1 MNKDNFFDTWL
12 DIDIIEKKKIKKEKK
27 NEKSNDNDNI
37 PSASSTSGCVST
49 NLL

>member
-27 NEKSNDNDNI
+27 NENNDGSNISNTSKPDIN
-37 PSASSTSGCVST
+37 STR
-49 NLL
+49 LL

>member
-1 MNKDNFFDTWL
+1 MKESWFSNWL
-12 DIDIIEKKKIKKEKK
+12 DIDVIEKKKIKKEKK

>member
-27 NEKSNDNDNI
+27 NENNNNNNVSNATKPGSNG
-37 PSASSTSGCVST
+37 TH
-49 NLL
+49 LL